1 MTDPTPPQSPNP
13 SAPPPPP
20 SPLSRNVTRILND
33 ASAGEA
39 AAAEQLLPLVYQQL
53 RAIAQLRMNGERKD
67 HTLQATAL
75 VHEAYVKL
83 VGGEVEGG
91 AVQWSGRAAFFK
103 AAAEAMRRI
112 LIDHARTKGRD
123 KRGGGVER
131 SGTSDQGERRQRAGR
146 VPLSVV
152 DLAAESDSEEILAL
166 DEAIC
171 RLEQEDAEVA
181 AVVRLRFFAGLGGDD
196 TASALGISPRQVD
209 RHWAYARARLYQ
221 ALQAG
226 QR

>member
-1 MTDPTPPQSPNP
+1 MSENAP
-13 SAPPPPP
+13 SLQA
-20 SPLSRNVTRILND
+20 NVTRILND
-33 ASAGEA
+33 VGSGDAPAS

-53 RAIAQLRMNGERKD
+53 RAIAQQRMNGERKD

-83 VGGEVEGG
+83 VGGDASGG
-91 AVQWSGRAAFFK
+91 QAQWSGRAAFFK

-112 LIDHARTKGRD
+112 LIDHARTRGRE
-123 KRGGGVER
+123 KRGGGRAAE
-131 SGTSDQGERRQRAGR
+131 QGEKSQRGGR

-181 AVVRLRFFAGLGGDD
+181 AVVRLRFFAGLCGDD

-221 ALQAG
+221 TLQSG
-226 QR
+226 R